1 MKVIILA
8 GGIGTRLAE
17 ETSIKPK
24 PMIEIGGFPI
34 LWHIMKIYSHYGF
47 NEFVIALGYKGNLI
61 KEFFLNYSE
70 MFSDITI
77 DYKNNQ
83 IIKHQK
89 TKENWIVNLVST
101 GTDSLTG
108 SRVKKSMEFIGKE
121 RVMMTYGDGLSNVNI
136 KELLDFHITHKKLAT
151 LTAVRPSAR
160 FGELS
165 FKENL
170 ITSFKEKPQ
179 AGEGWVNG
187 GFFILEPEVL
197 NYIRETNE
205 PFEKKPLEKL
215 SSDNQLNGYKHLGFW
230 HAMDVIRDKD
240 ILQNLWEQNNASWK
254 VW

>member
-101 GTDSLTG
+101 YL
-108 SRVKKSMEFIGKE
+108 
-121 RVMMTYGDGLSNVNI
+121 
-136 KELLDFHITHKKLAT
+136 
-151 LTAVRPSAR
+151 
-160 FGELS
+160 
-165 FKENL
+165 
-170 ITSFKEKPQ
+170 
-179 AGEGWVNG
+179 
-187 GFFILEPEVL
+187 
-197 NYIRETNE
+197 
-205 PFEKKPLEKL
+205 
-215 SSDNQLNGYKHLGFW
+215 
-230 HAMDVIRDKD
+230 
-240 ILQNLWEQNNASWK
+240 
-254 VW
+254 